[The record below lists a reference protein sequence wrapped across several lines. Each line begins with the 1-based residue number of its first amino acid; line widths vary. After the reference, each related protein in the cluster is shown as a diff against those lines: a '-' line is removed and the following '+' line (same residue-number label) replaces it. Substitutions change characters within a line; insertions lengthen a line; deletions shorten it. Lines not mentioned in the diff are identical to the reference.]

1 MGFESSSICSSS
13 FIQLPSTEVCAQFF
27 SVETSIKTIHCWNT
41 KATEGQ
47 VLRNRCYCWLEWFYE
62 LHEKFPISVTNEEF
76 GGILDEQQYSMPNCS
91 TLRYKERLIA
101 LWPQPLKRLWCLH
114 LPSTSHT
121 CFKKLLSLIYKLGV
135 I

>member
-76 GGILDEQQYSMPNCS
+76 GGILDEQQYSMP
-91 TLRYKERLIA
+91 TA
-101 LWPQPLKRLWCLH
+101 LLWDIKKDWLPCDLNLWKGYDASASPQPLIPVSKN
-114 LPSTSHT
+114 
-121 CFKKLLSLIYKLGV
+121 F
-135 I
+135 